1 MTTTITTT
9 DDNTARELIQAHD
22 AHIALIRIEAML
34 RKYRKA
40 DIITYEDL
48 IAEYYDIT
56 EGLWLPE

>member
-1 MTTTITTT
+1 MTYQITTT

-34 RKYRKA
+34 WKYNKY
-40 DIITYEDL
+40 DNIEDEDL

-56 EGLWLPE
+56 DGLWLPE